1 MINLLIIL
9 FLEFNNCNKNELFV
23 KKFNN
28 NTKNNHNYF
37 NQSFYLD
44 KTYLKKN
51 LIFGLEIIASYKK
64 NLFLAIDLI

>member
-28 NTKNNHNYF
+28 NNTKNNHNYF

-44 KTYLKKN
+44 NTYLKKK
-51 LIFGLEIIASYKK
+51 I
-64 NLFLAIDLI
+64 

>member
-44 KTYLKKN
+44 KTYLKKK
-51 LIFGLEIIASYKK
+51 I
-64 NLFLAIDLI
+64 